1 MRARTHWGRASKM
14 DVVDLTG
21 EQQAHLDSL
30 ARYMWWRLPDGSP
43 HPSVRLLAQVM
54 DIGTWEDLCRIEATF
69 DTETLAGVL
78 AVAQPGWFR
87 PQSWS
92 YWHYRLGI
100 IPTNEEPPPP
110 PRRGFYD
117 ERRSAL

>member
-1 MRARTHWGRASKM
+1 ME
-14 DVVDLTG
+14 LTI
-21 EQQAHLDSL
+21 EQQVLLDGL
-30 ARYMWWRLPDGSP
+30 ARYIWWRMPDGSP
-43 HPSVRLLAQVM
+43 HPPMRLLAQVM
-54 DIGTWEDLCRIEATF
+54 DIGTLGVLDRIEATF
-69 DTETLAGVL
+69 SVETLAGIL

-117 ERRSAL
+117 ELRTAL